1 MLSERVCRIGASAT
15 LRVAGLAMELR
26 SKGVDVL
33 DFSVGEPD
41 LPTADSVKDAA
52 KEAIDRNKTR
62 YTPNAGVRELR
73 VAVADKLR
81 RENDLDYNAEEVL
94 VSPGAK
100 ACLYFASM
108 ALFDEG
114 DDVLI
119 PSPYWV
125 SFPEQVRL
133 AGARPVIVPTDED
146 KGFKLDPQALLGA
159 LTPATKG
166 IILNYPSNPTGA
178 CYDRGEL
185 EALASIFVERDLV
198 VVADEIYEKL
208 IYDGRVFTS
217 IAALGPEMRS
227 RTVVTN
233 GVSKAYCMTGWRI
246 GYAAGPKEII
256 AAMARVQSHS
266 TSNATS
272 ISQWASI
279 EALKTTPSVL
289 AGMVREFQGRRD
301 AVLRGLEA
309 LPGVRCSP
317 PAGAF
322 YVFPNVTALLG
333 RGVGGR
339 AIATAEDLAL
349 YLLEEARV
357 AVVPGEAFGA
367 PGNIRISYAA
377 SIEQIREGIT
387 RIGEAL
393 AKLE

>member
-1 MLSERVCRIGASAT
+1 MSAT
-15 LRVAGLAMELR
+15 LKVSGLAMELR

-33 DFSVGEPD
+33 NFSVGEPD
-41 LPTADSVKDAA
+41 MPTADVVKQAGH
-52 KEAIDRNKTR
+52 EAIAANKTR
-62 YTPNAGVRELR
+62 YTPNAGIPELR
-73 VAVADKLR
+73 RAVADKLS
-81 RENDLDYNAEEVL
+81 RENDLDYAPDQVL

-100 ACLYFASM
+100 ASLYFASM

-133 AGARPVIVPTDED
+133 AGARPVIVHTDESSE
-146 KGFKLDPQALLGA
+146 FKL
-159 LTPATKG
+159 TPEILSEAITPSTKG

-178 CYDRGEL
+178 CYDHSEL
-185 EALASIFVERDLV
+185 EALASIFVERDLM

-208 IYDGRVFTS
+208 IYDGQAFTS
-217 IAALGPEMRS
+217 IAAVGPEMKA

-246 GYAAGPKEII
+246 GYAAGPKEVI
-256 AAMARVQSHS
+256 AAMGRVQSHS

-279 EALKTTPSVL
+279 EALKTDPATL
-289 AGMVREFQGRRD
+289 EGMVREFQQRRD
-301 AVLRGLEA
+301 EVIRGLA
-309 LPGVRCSP
+309 AFPGVRCSS

-322 YVFPNVTALLG
+322 YVFPNVSTLLG
-333 RGVGGR
+333 RRGR
-339 AIATAEDLAL
+339 GKTIATAEDLAV

-377 SIEQIREGIT
+377 SIEQIREGVA

-393 AKLE
+393 AGLE